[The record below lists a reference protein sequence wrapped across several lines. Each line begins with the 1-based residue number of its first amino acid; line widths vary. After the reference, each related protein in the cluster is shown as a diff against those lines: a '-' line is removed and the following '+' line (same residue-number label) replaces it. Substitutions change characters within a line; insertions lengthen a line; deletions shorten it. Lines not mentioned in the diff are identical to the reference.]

1 MSSLSPGAL
10 AALAAVSGSLVGALG
25 SFVSTWIAQR
35 HQDWRDLLA
44 KTIVFR
50 ETLYSDFIT
59 ESARLLVDAA
69 EHSVSDPKNLIPV
82 YALLSR
88 IRLVSSPRVLKAAEE
103 LVKLIVDTYPKP
115 ILTAEQIESA
125 AMSGEDPLRHFGE
138 ICRAELE
145 AIQKRI

>member
-1 MSSLSPGAL
+1 M
-10 AALAAVSGSLVGALG
+10 
-25 SFVSTWIAQR
+25 
-35 HQDWRDLLA
+35 LA

-88 IRLVSSPRVLKAAEE
+88 IRLFSSPRVLKAAEE
-103 LVKLIVDTYPKP
+103 LVKLIVDIP
-115 ILTAEQIESA
+115 
-125 AMSGEDPLRHFGE
+125 
-138 ICRAELE
+138 E
-145 AIQKRI
+145 AHSNS